1 MESNTSNNRDNLP
14 FDVNIL
20 KTFAV
25 VKVFV
30 IDKSDGNW
38 LDCGAGDAQFTIRPK
53 VPLELAQ
60 KKDIGIRVRSSG
72 DLKEQIRDKV
82 DNIRMESMG
91 QNSEDP
97 NLILE
102 VNFEHSADFSK
113 CQSNLLLA

>member
-38 LDCGAGDAQFTIRPK
+38 LDCGAGDAQFTIRSK

-72 DLKEQIRDKV
+72 DLKEQIRDEV
-82 DNIRMESMG
+82 DKIRMESMG

-113 CQSNLLLA
+113 CQSSLLLL